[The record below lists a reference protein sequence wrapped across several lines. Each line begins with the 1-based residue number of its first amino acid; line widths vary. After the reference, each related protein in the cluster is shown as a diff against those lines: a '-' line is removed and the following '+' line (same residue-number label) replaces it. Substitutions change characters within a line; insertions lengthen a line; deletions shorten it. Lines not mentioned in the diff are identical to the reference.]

1 MSEQRP
7 RVIGWFVDEDERA
20 TPLLLAMG
28 RVVTAV
34 AGLEWH
40 LKLELARFVT
50 ERVAAEGLADQ
61 AQHNKLD
68 KELASLRKLTGGKA
82 LNKLR
87 KFGLPTDLDE
97 RISGVI
103 DRRNRF
109 VHHIMED
116 PVVMPAAVTGK
127 GVGTAVAQLER
138 LALDAMELAVEL
150 HVFAADKLTALFG
163 TTRATMI
170 EDLLQVNPATVADPN
185 ERALLEMIQAVS
197 ADVDLTDLPFEG
209 TAPPS

>member
-7 RVIGWFVDEDERA
+7 RVKGWFVDEDERA
-20 TPLLLAMG
+20 TPLLLTMG
-28 RVVTAV
+28 RVVASVAV
-34 AGLEWH
+34 LEWH

-97 RISGVI
+97 RISDVI
-103 DRRNRF
+103 DRRNHF

-127 GVGTAVAQLER
+127 GVEAAVAQLER
-138 LALDAMELAVEL
+138 LALDATELAVEL

-185 ERALLEMIQAVS
+185 ERALLKMIQAVS
-197 ADVDLTDLPFEG
+197 ADVDLTDLPFEATEPG
-209 TAPPS
+209 